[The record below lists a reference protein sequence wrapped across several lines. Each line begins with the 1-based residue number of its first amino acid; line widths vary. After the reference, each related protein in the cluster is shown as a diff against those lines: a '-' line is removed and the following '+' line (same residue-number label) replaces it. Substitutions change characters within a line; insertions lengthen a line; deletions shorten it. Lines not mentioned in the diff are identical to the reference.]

1 MNLIY
6 ACVFLNKDQLDLL
19 KLFLFS
25 IKLYSNIEEIVILT
39 SPDFVDDLRKISI
52 DFNINI
58 KTLITT
64 CNTVEDSMVNR
75 YKIFDYPEIDKYSK
89 ILYLDLDIII
99 QKNLDTLFNLEIED
113 KIYAVPQPNTK
124 IESPH
129 FGSQLFDFTKIN
141 KNMIGINGGVL
152 LFKNTI
158 TMRSLFT
165 TILNH
170 RDELASRNIK
180 ILIMDQ
186 CLLNYHGYTK
196 NLLGPNILSQYI
208 NLAHPLEIPV
218 SPGKT
223 NDIIMNHFYD
233 KGNLPKIQR
242 LKYHLMHLLNLLID
256 KSPIYN
262 LEKHIVLK
270 QYKWNGGNLIFD
282 HEGILRTTWGMGR
295 YKIISDYIAIA
306 NWSGINHTIIFNKL
320 YNNFLSINNN
330 TGEFNTHNQNTILK
344 ESIPESP
351 QLNKSLVYF
360 CVFYQKGYADLLE
373 YLLKSLKLFSNY
385 DSIDL
390 LVFTSENLVNYIQK
404 IADNLDL
411 KIKIKL
417 FDFKTMHEAGCAR
430 LHIFEYENIDE
441 YSNILYLDT
450 DIIIQDDLMKLFD
463 CLKEDKLYAKNE
475 YDIHGSGHGGLF
487 FDFNDWNPKQ
497 SSFNSGVLLFKNS
510 INMRKLFNTIN
521 NHIAILKTKD
531 SLLPE
536 CMDQS
541 FIAYHFIKNNMCNLE
556 DISNYIYLAE
566 KTLPPESSNVII
578 THFIWPIGNYANKLE
593 RMKNYFNKISNKLT
607 ELCLLG
613 GKYCVDKSPV
623 FQRHTY
629 TPQYHKLFSNIK
641 NQVKLLL
648 EIGIGNIPLMQSLTN
663 NDYKP
668 GASLKMWRD
677 YFNINN
683 TQIIGCD
690 ILENVLF
697 TDERITTFQ
706 VDQNNVESLNS
717 LITKVKKIQEYA
729 DIIIDDGSHQEQHMI
744 TSYNELW
751 KLLKPKGI
759 YIIEDINSS
768 FIDRIINLNKKDCIY
783 VHRGINTMDNFV
795 AFKKII

>member
-39 SPDFVDDLRKISI
+39 TSDFVDDLEKISI
-52 DFNINI
+52 DFDINI

-64 CNTVEDSMVNR
+64 CNTIEDSMVNR
-75 YKIFDYPEIDKYSK
+75 YKIFDYPEINKYSK

-99 QKNLDTLFNLEIED
+99 QQNIDTLFNLELED

-129 FGSQLFDFTKIN
+129 FGSQLFDFTKID
-141 KNMIGINGGVL
+141 KNNIGINGGVL
-152 LFKNTI
+152 LFKNTN

-170 RDELASRNIK
+170 RDELASKNISL
-180 ILIMDQ
+180 LIMDQ

-196 NLLGPNILSQYI
+196 NLLGPNILLKYI
-208 NLAHPLEIPV
+208 HLSHPLENPV
-218 SPGKT
+218 SPL
-223 NDIIMNHFYD
+223 NNLDIIMNHFYD
-233 KGNLPKIQR
+233 KGRLPKIQR
-242 LKYHLMHLLNLLID
+242 LKYHLMHILAILKD
-256 KSPIYN
+256 KPQINN
-262 LEKHIVLK
+262 LEKNIVLK
-270 QYKWNGGNLIFD
+270 QFKWNLGNLIFD
-282 HEGILRTTWGMGR
+282 HEGILRTSWGLGR
-295 YKIISDYIAIA
+295 HKLISNYIGVASWA
-306 NWSGINHTIIFNKL
+306 GINHTIIFNKL
-320 YNNFLSINNN
+320 YNKFLSINNN
-330 TGEFNTHNQNTILK
+330 TCEFNYHNENTILK
-344 ESIPESP
+344 DCIPKSP
-351 QLNKSLVYF
+351 QINKSLLYF
-360 CVFYQKGYADLLE
+360 CVFHQQGYADLLE

-430 LHIFEYENIDE
+430 LHIFKYETIDE

-450 DIIIQDDLMKLFD
+450 DIIIQSDLMKLFD
-463 CLKEDKLYAKNE
+463 CLKEDKLYAKKE

-487 FDFNDWNPKQ
+487 FDFNDWNPRQ
-497 SSFNSGVLLFKNS
+497 SSLNSGVLLFKNS

-521 NHIAILKTKD
+521 THIATLKTKD
-531 SLLPE
+531 SLMPE

-541 FIAYHFIKNNMCNLE
+541 FIAYHSIKNNMCNLE
-556 DISNYIYLAE
+556 ELSDYVYLAE

-578 THFIWPIGNYANKLE
+578 THFTWPIGNYGHKLE

-613 GKYCVDKSPV
+613 EKYCVDKSPV
-623 FQRHTY
+623 FGRHTY

-648 EIGIGNIPLMQSLTN
+648 EIGIGNVPLMKSLTN

-668 GASLKMWRD
+668 GASLRMWRD
-677 YFNINN
+677 YFSINN

-690 ILENVLF
+690 ILEDVLF
-697 TDERITTFQ
+697 SDERITTFQ

-717 LITKVKKIQEYA
+717 LITKVKKIEEYA
-729 DIIIDDGSHQEQHMI
+729 DIIIDDGSHQEQHMV
-744 TSYNELW
+744 TSYNQLW

-768 FIDRIINLNKKDCIY
+768 FINRIINLNKAQCIY
-783 VHRGINTMDNFV
+783 IHRGIDTMDNFV
-795 AFKKII
+795 AFQKE